1 MNLEQAQRFYETLA
15 MLIGQREGVEI
26 TVKVTPRKEGKHGGQ
41 QNRETYSDIP
51 KRETM
56 QVS

>member
-1 MNLEQAQRFYETLA
+1 MNIEQVQRFYDTLA

-26 TVKVTPRKEGKHGGQ
+26 TVKVTPRKEGQHGEQ